1 MKNYSRFIK
10 RFASQPR
17 MYWAVGKRPCGGTG
31 LLPPDRS
38 NQCHTLVAFWI
49 KWLAITLYL
58 TNTPP
63 TPAKTIKTA
72 ILLMP
77 FSINRTMSAL
87 PYLPSIFS
95 RSHCW
100 SSQCSV
106 IYTFAHIPK
115 VSVGRS
121 CHWLYL
127 FVFHYVAPSCTII
140 DRSHYL
146 SIVTPVPFSAYF
158 PIAFNIVTVS
168 LSFV

>member
-1 MKNYSRFIK
+1 MPRSRTTSLIARTRFTEK
-10 RFASQPR
+10 RLRTRKRGMQSTAGWRRNPYNPLPLYFAALPLWSLQI
-17 MYWAVGKRPCGGTG
+17 RPFRI
-31 LLPPDRS
+31 DR
-38 NQCHTLVAFWI
+38 TV
-49 KWLAITLYL
+49 
-58 TNTPP
+58 
-63 TPAKTIKTA
+63 
-72 ILLMP
+72 
-77 FSINRTMSAL
+77 SIL

-115 VSVGRS
+115 ISVGRS

-127 FVFHYVAPSCTII
+127 FVFHYVALSCTII

-146 SIVTPVPFSAYF
+146 SIVTPVPFSTYF